1 MRSATLAPPPFCGG
15 PGAGADGLC
24 GGKSFAKV
32 EGSEMCKDYQ
42 EIKIQEQVQH
52 LGMGSMPR
60 GIMVLLLL
68 LLLLMMMLRM
78 VMMMMMTMMM
88 TMMMMMILSLCV
100 IAYTARFTSNINAA
114 FVY

>member
-1 MRSATLAPPPFCGG
+1 MRSATLAPPSFCGG

-68 LLLLMMMLRM
+68 LLLLMMMLMM
-78 VMMMMMTMMM
+78 VMMM
-88 TMMMMMILSLCV
+88 MMMMMILSLCV
-100 IAYTARFTSNINAA
+100 FANTARFTPNINAA